1 MVCQISHVGF
11 VGIET
16 YRWGYGDIGK
26 VSFGRVVVIVD
37 VEVELIAE
45 ESAFYPDVSVV
56 SELSFQIGISQSRY
70 QCAEISAINRCQK
83 CIEARGL
90 TFGEVLVPGCAHI
103 ESQGQF
109 LQYIVAFQERFVVH
123 VPSESYRPVG
133 CCLLV
138 FSVNRRTVDTTGQVD
153 QITVVIGI
161 VDIGKSTRCPYHTF
175 TTRRPSVQLI
185 LYSVGKIIERVAEES
200 RKRIA
205 VAVVF
210 VLTDFAA
217 PDGLYVV
224 DSERMGIRDYDVAF
238 ITERGIVTECVFPP
252 IVKYAGSR

>member
-1 MVCQISHVGF
+1 MV
-11 VGIET
+11 
-16 YRWGYGDIGK
+16 
-26 VSFGRVVVIVD
+26 
-37 VEVELIAE
+37 
-45 ESAFYPDVSVV
+45 
-56 SELSFQIGISQSRY
+56 
-70 QCAEISAINRCQK
+70 
-83 CIEARGL
+83 
-90 TFGEVLVPGCAHI
+90 
-103 ESQGQF
+103 
-109 LQYIVAFQERFVVH
+109 
-123 VPSESYRPVG
+123 
-133 CCLLV
+133 
-138 FSVNRRTVDTTGQVD
+138 
-153 QITVVIGI
+153 GI

-205 VAVVF
+205 IAVVF